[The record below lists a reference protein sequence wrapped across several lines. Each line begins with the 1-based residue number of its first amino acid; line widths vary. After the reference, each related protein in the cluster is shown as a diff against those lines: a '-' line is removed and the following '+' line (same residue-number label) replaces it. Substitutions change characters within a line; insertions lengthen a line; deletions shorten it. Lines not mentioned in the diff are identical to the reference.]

1 MPKNATVLEE
11 VLTDRQAREL
21 DYHREYA
28 KQKVSLL
35 TKPFSYEVSEA
46 QKRRWWN
53 GYWTMYSVLRQLP
66 LAGKKVL
73 VVGCGLGDDA
83 LRLAK
88 LGAHVSAFD
97 LSPESLAIAS
107 ALALREGLDIDFK
120 QMPAERLEYES
131 NVFDFVLACDILH
144 HVEIPQAMAELVRV
158 AKPHATFVINE
169 LYSHSF
175 TDKIRRS
182 NFVER
187 KLYPALQ
194 SFIYR
199 NTKPYITAD
208 ERKLTEHDMKEVLRP
223 FARVTTKKY
232 FYLFAT
238 RLFPDNLKLLSQIDR
253 LLLLLLHP
261 FGSWLA
267 ARILLTGVI
276 RK

>member
-1 MPKNATVLEE
+1 MPKNATVLEGA
-11 VLTDRQAREL
+11 LTERQSREL
-21 DYHREYA
+21 EYHREYA
-28 KQKVSLL
+28 KQKASLL
-35 TKPFSYEVSEA
+35 TQPFSYEVSEA
-46 QKRRWWN
+46 RQRRWWN
-53 GYWTMYSVLRQLP
+53 GYWTMYSLLLELS

-73 VVGCGLGDDA
+73 VVGCGFGDDA

-88 LGAHVSAFD
+88 MGANVYAFD
-97 LSPESLAIAS
+97 LSPESLAIART
-107 ALALREGLDIDFK
+107 LALREGLDIDFK
-120 QMPAERLEYES
+120 PMPAEQLDYES
-131 NVFDFVLACDILH
+131 NFFDYVLACDILH

-182 NFVER
+182 RFVER
-187 KLYPALQ
+187 KLYPAMQ

-199 NTKPYITAD
+199 NRKPYITAD
-208 ERKLTEHDMKEVLRP
+208 ERKLTEHDLQEVVRP
-223 FARVTTKKY
+223 FAQITTKKY

-238 RLFPDNLKLLSQIDR
+238 RLFPDNLKFLSQIDR
-253 LLLLLLHP
+253 LLMMLLHP

-267 ARILLTGVI
+267 ARVLLVGVI